1 MCTKHQIDS
10 VISKAV
16 FSHSDLK
23 PLLLKPILQVIGG
36 IQEAQGVDVA
46 VGLDDDQVDL
56 HVFNQLVF

>member
-1 MCTKHQIDS
+1 MGTKNQIDS

-23 PLLLKPILQVIGG
+23 PLLLKPVLQVISGV
-36 IQEAQGVDVA
+36 QEAQRVDVT

-56 HVFNQLVF
+56 HFLSQMGF